1 MKTTLINHIAEM
13 EGVRPFDVSRELRP
27 APKKEFPYTVG
38 GRTFETEAEYNEA
51 IADFLN
57 GM

>member
-27 APKKEFPYTVG
+27 ASKKKFPYTIG

>member
-27 APKKEFPYTVG
+27 APKQEFPYTVG

>member
-13 EGVRPFDVSRELRP
+13 EGVRPIDVRRELRP
-27 APKKEFPYTVG
+27 ASKKKFPYTVG
-38 GRTFETEAEYNEA
+38 YRTFKTEAEYEEA